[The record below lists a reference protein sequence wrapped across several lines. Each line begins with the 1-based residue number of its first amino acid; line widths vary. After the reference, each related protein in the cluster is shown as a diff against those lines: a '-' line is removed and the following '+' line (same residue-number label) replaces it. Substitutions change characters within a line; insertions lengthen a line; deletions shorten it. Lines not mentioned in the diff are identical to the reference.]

1 MKGGALGASLS
12 FLPSCLQ
19 KAAFHVAKGY
29 LSRCKRLPFM
39 LQKVTF
45 HIVKGYLSCCKRLPF
60 LMEKAIF
67 SYFVDCKSKKIPTF
81 ANVKKW
87 YYGWQSYTF

>member
-1 MKGGALGASLS
+1 MKGGALGASRS

-19 KAAFHVAKGY
+19 KAAFHVVKSC
-29 LSRCKRLPFM
+29 LLRRKRLPFM
-39 LQKVTF
+39 LQKAA
-45 HIVKGYLSCCKRLPF
+45 F